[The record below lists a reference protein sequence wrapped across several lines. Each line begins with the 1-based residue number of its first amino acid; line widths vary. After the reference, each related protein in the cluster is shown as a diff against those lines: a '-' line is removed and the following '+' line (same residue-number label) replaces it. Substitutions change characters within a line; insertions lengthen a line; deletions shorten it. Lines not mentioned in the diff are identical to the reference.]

1 MEGADEDVDA
11 SYPDDDDEGAD
22 VPYPDSAEAEGVP
35 GVIDGVVV
43 GL

>member
-11 SYPDDDDEGAD
+11 SYPDDDEGAD

>member
-1 MEGADEDVDA
+1 MEGAGEDVDA
-11 SYPDDDDEGAD
+11 SYPDDDEGAD
-22 VPYPDSAEAEGVP
+22 VLYPDSAEAEGVP

>member
-11 SYPDDDDEGAD
+11 SYPDDDEGAD
-22 VPYPDSAEAEGVP
+22 ALYPDSAEAEGVP